1 MATCGAFM
9 DRLERLGARF
19 ALDATTGEVVLDA
32 PAGALT
38 ADDRAALARRREAIR
53 HLVRAAS
60 LPAEAV
66 TPVGAGR
73 PVFGQA
79 A

>member
-1 MATCGAFM
+1 MRATCGAFM

-19 ALDATTGEVVLDA
+19 ILDPATGGVVLDA

-53 HLVRAAS
+53 RLVRAAF
-60 LPAEAV
+60 LPAAP
-66 TPVGAGR
+66 TDGTTRPIFGA
-73 PVFGQA
+73 A